1 MLGQN
6 PQNENHTA
14 IRTCLL
20 FSMQT
25 HYYANMRS
33 SLLLDHLVVDNR
45 FSRVLHYSPAKHVIR
60 IIYCRSS
67 CRLFSSNLALV
78 WTECG
83 MPWSNWMWTVCASW
97 SNSWTLELAASQET
111 CRQLDISSALHWNG
125 MGMPLLLSSL
135 GTSENSERKN
145 KCILESYRSKDQ
157 KSCFK
162 ASTSAGLQC
171 INKVSPFRFSTTIWY
186 RNNNQS
192 GGVET

>member
-1 MLGQN
+1 MPTWEVVLLYFLTIWSLIIVSAGSFITRQQSTSFASSIAATPVDCFHRISRLSELNVECLG
-6 PQNENHTA
+6 
-14 IRTCLL
+14 R
-20 FSMQT
+20 
-25 HYYANMRS
+25 
-33 SLLLDHLVVDNR
+33 
-45 FSRVLHYSPAKHVIR
+45 
-60 IIYCRSS
+60 
-67 CRLFSSNLALV
+67 
-78 WTECG
+78 TECG
-83 MPWSNWMWTVCASW
+83 LSVPLGR
-97 SNSWTLELAASQET
+97 TLELAASQET
-111 CRQLDISSALHWNG
+111 CRQSDISSALHWNG

-145 KCILESYRSKDQ
+145 KCIFESYRSKDQ